1 MKDIELTILMPCL
14 NEEKTIGNCINMARK
29 YLEDNNIKGEVLII
43 DNNSTDNSFLIANS
57 LGARVI
63 LEKNK
68 GYGNALRRGLKEAYG
83 KYIIYGDCDES
94 YDFSNLDLYLNKLRN
109 GYSLVNGN
117 RFKGGVSKGAM
128 SLSHKVGVKFLSY
141 LGRRA
146 YKVPIYDFHCGLRG
160 VIKDDLPLLETS
172 GMEFATEIIYKFA
185 LTNKKI
191 CEIPTTLNKDGRN
204 SRSHLRTVRD
214 GFRHLLYIKNTR
226 I

>member
-1 MKDIELTILMPCL
+1 MKDVELTILMPCL
-14 NEEKTIGNCINMARK
+14 NEEKTIGNCIKKAREF
-29 YLEDNNIKGEVLII
+29 LVNNGINGEVLIV
-43 DNNSTDNSFLIANS
+43 DNNSTDNSALIAKS

-63 LEKNK
+63 LENNK
-68 GYGNALRRGLKEAYG
+68 GYGNALRRGLKEAFG

-94 YDFSNLDLYLNKLRN
+94 YDFYHLDSYLDKLRS

-117 RFKGGVSKGAM
+117 RFKGGIGKNAM

-141 LGRRA
+141 IARKK
-146 YKVPIYDFHCGLRG
+146 YKVKIYDFHCGLRG

-185 LTNKKI
+185 LNNKKI
-191 CEIPTTLNKDGRN
+191 CEVPTTLNKDGR
-204 SRSHLRTVRD
+204 SGRSHLRTVRD
-214 GFRHLLYIKNTR
+214 GFRHLLYIKKTR